1 MSTLVKNP
9 LVLLAAASAVLAFG
23 PAPDLASDLPATQ
36 PHASVAAHNAEVVS
50 RARRAFLRF
59 TAACLAHDRSR
70 ITQTVTDDV
79 VLQYDL
85 PDPGITLVVDSD
97 ALDNLCATSAPR
109 ETTGQISDLSIFP
122 MTDPNTVFIQY
133 EDHMAI
139 VQLRG
144 DRIAKIRDFTT
155 TPGEIASIASEST
168 HDTIP

>member
-1 MSTLVKNP
+1 MNTLVKNP
-9 LVLLAAASAVLAFG
+9 LVSLAAAAALLTFG
-23 PAPDLASDLPATQ
+23 ATPDFASDLPVTQ
-36 PHASVAAHNAEVVS
+36 PHATVAAHNAAVVTL
-50 RARRAFLRF
+50 ARRAFLRF

-70 ITQTVTDDV
+70 IAQSVTDDV
-79 VLQYDL
+79 VLEYDL
-85 PDPGITLVVDSD
+85 PDPGITLTVDTD
-97 ALDNLCATSAPR
+97 ALDSLCAASAPR

-139 VQLRG
+139 VRLRG

-155 TPGEIASIASEST
+155 TAGEIANIATGSA